1 MTRLICLVLTAFVF
15 YETDD
20 FLVKPNNLLPLLILH
35 YLFNKMW
42 FAHFPW
48 NSVLC
53 SVFCVFLGAASAW
66 GELFLVQPSTMHASG
81 TL

>member
-1 MTRLICLVLTAFVF
+1 MKAATKGDEATVTKHPPERTRQSIRGLVATMAAKHPPGIRKCLVLTDFVF

-42 FAHFPW
+42 FAHFP
-48 NSVLC
+48 
-53 SVFCVFLGAASAW
+53 
-66 GELFLVQPSTMHASG
+66 
-81 TL
+81 